1 MADASDEG
9 WKGAKQT
16 LRSALEMMP
25 NEEGFVSGDFLM
37 SLAPHRLNSIIRVK
51 ELWRILNDGGSIA
64 DLLQSSAGASEATL
78 MPGNYSGLG
87 IKGEIGKK
95 ECRLATDYIGQSW
108 DMPVRGVQGCMGI
121 VEEAAL
127 KLLPAGLSLRLLS
140 SSAALLAL
148 SWPPGTPNPPH
159 ALDPR
164 GQARFALRDLH
175 PQGGRFGDPPSVWPP
190 GVQGRS

>member
-95 ECRLATDYIGQSW
+95 ECRLATDYTGQSW
-108 DMPVRGVQGCMGI
+108 TCQ
-121 VEEAAL
+121 
-127 KLLPAGLSLRLLS
+127 
-140 SSAALLAL
+140 
-148 SWPPGTPNPPH
+148 
-159 ALDPR
+159 
-164 GQARFALRDLH
+164 
-175 PQGGRFGDPPSVWPP
+175 
-190 GVQGRS
+190 